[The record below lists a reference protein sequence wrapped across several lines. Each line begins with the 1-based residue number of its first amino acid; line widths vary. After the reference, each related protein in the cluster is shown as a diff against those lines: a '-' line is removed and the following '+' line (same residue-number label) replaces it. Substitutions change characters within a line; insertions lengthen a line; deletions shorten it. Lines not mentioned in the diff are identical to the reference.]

1 MWKEKYTLGVDLID
15 TQHKELFDRVESFV
29 LVLRSKESWDS
40 KVEKVKETLDF
51 MKEYVVK
58 HFHDEEAYQRKVC
71 YPDCDRHCEVHAQ
84 FTAEVGEFVKLFE
97 EEGYQEPLVQKFAGK
112 LLAWLIN
119 HVAATDQKIADHV
132 HRLEELAHD

>member
-1 MWKEKYTLGVDLID
+1 MMWKEKYTLGVEAID
-15 TQHKELFDRVESFV
+15 AQHRELFERVESFM
-29 LVLRSKESWDS
+29 LVLRSKEPWDL
-40 KVEKVKETLDF
+40 KVEKVKDTLDF

-58 HFHDEEAYQRKVC
+58 HFHDEEVYQKKVG
-71 YPDCDRHCEVHAQ
+71 YPDCGRHCEIHAQ

-119 HVAATDQKIADHV
+119 HVAATDQKIADYV
-132 HRLEELAHD
+132 HRLEVQA